1 MELSVREWMII
12 IGALLIVAVLLDG
25 YRRIRNENRHRIKVS
40 LARHAYRHARTS
52 DPVIEERTAS
62 GPNPELPNG
71 GARVIG
77 TAKGGAPSL
86 QLDQPVPVLLE
97 SVEIPPQPFEALAAD
112 DGSIDVA
119 PSAVSAQ
126 LASARIEPSFDAQSR
141 DVDDSYGTDE
151 SHGTHE
157 SHDAPV
163 FSEEDDRR
171 DEIGFSAQS
180 EHSVSQ
186 AAALRDEDETA
197 DDGDTF
203 AVERDSEPQHHDD
216 AADIDPFGTEPFG
229 TESFDTEPLDAEPF
243 GTEEPRDEL
252 SFEVGAMESP
262 TPAAE
267 VTAAAATRGDTA
279 ARPSLHETR
288 VGSWDEDE
296 TVDEDETEESRSPW
310 PSFGF
315 FRRDAQSSA
324 PLRPGFGDSLSS
336 GGASQH
342 GGAQHNASQ
351 EVLAIYVVA
360 RDGEPFKGQ
369 DLLQLLLACDLRFGK
384 MNIFHRH
391 EKPGGRGA
399 VQFSVANI
407 AEPGTFDLDRME
419 EVTTPGV
426 CLFLVL
432 PGPEA
437 PYKAFDYM
445 VETAQVLVKHLD
457 GELRDDAHSALTRQT
472 LEHCR
477 QRIRDFERKQLTL
490 HL

>member
-40 LARHAYRHARTS
+40 LSRQAYRQALNPS
-52 DPVIEERTAS
+52 PAVVEEVESR

-77 TAKGGAPSL
+77 KRKASL

-97 SVEIPPQPFEALAAD
+97 SVEIPPQPAD
-112 DGSIDVA
+112 EL
-119 PSAVSAQ
+119 AVSA
-126 LASARIEPSFDAQSR
+126 AEPVFDSETYPRDIQVDADSR
-141 DVDDSYGTDE
+141 DIDYPQADESEPDEREPEQFAPAPQRFEPLTAQVDD
-151 SHGTHE
+151 
-157 SHDAPV
+157 DAL
-163 FSEEDDRR
+163 FE
-171 DEIGFSAQS
+171 Q
-180 EHSVSQ
+180 
-186 AAALRDEDETA
+186 DET
-197 DDGDTF
+197 
-203 AVERDSEPQHHDD
+203 VEPQHTTYAAEPLF
-216 AADIDPFGTEPFG
+216 AAD
-229 TESFDTEPLDAEPF
+229 
-243 GTEEPRDEL
+243 
-252 SFEVGAMESP
+252 AMERGGDESVQHGVDARAEAPSFAAPAIESP
-262 TPAAE
+262 ASA
-267 VTAAAATRGDTA
+267 VDVKA
-279 ARPSLHETR
+279 ARAAQFDGAEEHHDSLHEKR
-288 VGSWDEDE
+288 VGLWDDE
-296 TVDEDETEESRSPW
+296 PEPEVEEVEERRSPW
-310 PSFGF
+310 HGFSFR
-315 FRRDAQSSA
+315 RRDAQPSESV
-324 PLRPGFGDSLSS
+324 RPEIE
-336 GGASQH
+336 GGT
-342 GGAQHNASQ
+342 Q

-391 EKPGGRGA
+391 EKPNGRGA

-407 AEPGTFDLDRME
+407 AEPGTFNLDRIDE
-419 EVTTPGV
+419 FSTAGV

>member
-40 LARHAYRHARTS
+40 VSRQVYRQARNS
-52 DPVIEERTAS
+52 SPVVDEVETT

-77 TAKGGAPSL
+77 KRSRQSL
-86 QLDQPVPVLLE
+86 QLDQSVPVLLH
-97 SVEIPPQPFEALAAD
+97 SVDMPPPPPDE
-112 DGSIDVA
+112 
-119 PSAVSAQ
+119 
-126 LASARIEPSFDAQSR
+126 ASAA
-141 DVDDSYGTDE
+141 
-151 SHGTHE
+151 
-157 SHDAPV
+157 
-163 FSEEDDRR
+163 
-171 DEIGFSAQS
+171 AQS
-180 EHSVSQ
+180 EPEPEFEPRSESRFEPMTGATGHDEPFDPEPEPV
-186 AAALRDEDETA
+186 ADEVEPLFADEDVEIDEPRFPFEPQSAREPEFEPEPEEQDA
-197 DDGDTF
+197 DLPPEPVAEPWPIADEPVAASPASEI
-203 AVERDSEPQHHDD
+203 AVENTQARAASIDEP
-216 AADIDPFGTEPFG
+216 
-229 TESFDTEPLDAEPF
+229 
-243 GTEEPRDEL
+243 EL
-252 SFEVGAMESP
+252 HRA
-262 TPAAE
+262 
-267 VTAAAATRGDTA
+267 
-279 ARPSLHETR
+279 SLHETR
-288 VGSWDEDE
+288 VGG
-296 TVDEDETEESRSPW
+296 EEPEFDPESEAAPESGERRSPW
-310 PSFGF
+310 HGFGF
-315 FRRDAQSSA
+315 RRRDSEPEAA
-324 PLRPGFGDSLSS
+324 P
-336 GGASQH
+336 ASERT
-342 GGAQHNASQ
+342 AQ

-360 RDGEPFKGQ
+360 RDGECFKGQ

-391 EKPGGRGA
+391 EKSGGRGA